1 MASITG
7 WSSMTTYTSPTVRP
21 DKREKPDF
29 PTLDQD
35 GSGGLN
41 EAELAT
47 LLEKGAKQASSSTSA
62 SGGPSATAS
71 TSKDVSTLFSKLD
84 ADGDGSIS
92 ESELDEGMKPH
103 ERAAEEGGW
112 AGMQMDTQSF
122 ATMMKKG
129 PPPPPL
135 PSISELD
142 SDDDGGI
149 TVEEFGVSSDDE
161 DDLFNTI
168 DTDSSGD
175 LSADEVSEFGEKM
188 KTLFS
193 RLQQMGSAEYLSV
206 ASAGSTTQTNDAN
219 LNLSA

>member
-29 PTLDQD
+29 STLDQD

-41 EAELAT
+41 ETELAA
-47 LLEKGAKQASSSTSA
+47 LLDKGAKQASSST
-62 SGGPSATAS
+62 SATAS

-92 ESELDEGMKPH
+92 ESELDEGMKPP

-122 ATMMKKG
+122 ATIMKNG
-129 PPPPPL
+129 PPPPP
-135 PSISELD
+135 PASISELD
-142 SDDDGGI
+142 SDDDGSI

-161 DDLFNTI
+161 DDLFSTI

-175 LSADEVSEFGEKM
+175 LSADEVSEFEEKM

-206 ASAGSTTQTNDAN
+206 ANAGSTTQTNDAN

>member
-29 PTLDQD
+29 STLDQD

-41 EAELAT
+41 ETELAA
-47 LLEKGAKQASSSTSA
+47 LLDKGAKQASSSTSA
-62 SGGPSATAS
+62 TAS
-71 TSKDVSTLFSKLD
+71 TSEDVSTLFSKLD

-92 ESELDEGMKPH
+92 ESELDEGMKPP
-103 ERAAEEGGW
+103 ERAAGEGGW

-122 ATMMKKG
+122 ATIMKNG
-129 PPPPPL
+129 PPPPP
-135 PSISELD
+135 PASISELD
-142 SDDDGGI
+142 SDDDGSI

-161 DDLFNTI
+161 DDLFSTI

-175 LSADEVSEFGEKM
+175 LSADEVSEFEEKM

-206 ASAGSTTQTNDAN
+206 ANAGSTTQTNDAN